1 MIIDLI
7 KYINSSKQ
15 LHLKIANHE
24 YTINNCNTPNFVL
37 EVIYNHVQY
46 HYMKVAIATINDIYS
61 VYGDKFT
68 TPYSAVQLAMFVEYY
83 DFFST
88 LEQAGYSIQ
97 ILKHSI
103 VENIDHSIA
112 QYKNACKNCLE
123 YEDKV
128 DALTSIILQEN
139 CLITGT
145 DTYSSFFTE
154 VV

>member
-1 MIIDLI
+1 
-7 KYINSSKQ
+7 
-15 LHLKIANHE
+15 
-24 YTINNCNTPNFVL
+24 
-37 EVIYNHVQY
+37 
-46 HYMKVAIATINDIYS
+46 MKVAIATINDIYS